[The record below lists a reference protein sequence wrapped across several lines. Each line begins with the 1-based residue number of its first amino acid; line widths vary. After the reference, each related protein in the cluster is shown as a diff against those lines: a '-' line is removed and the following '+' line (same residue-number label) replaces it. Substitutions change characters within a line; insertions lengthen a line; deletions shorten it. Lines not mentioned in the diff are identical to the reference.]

1 MILDF
6 EMVNSGMGKGIKKT
20 FPNFG
25 NRVNEKKI
33 FLLFGNRNHRLSFK
47 EISSQIQRNLP
58 Q

>member
-25 NRVNEKKI
+25 NRKNEKKMTGRPGQTRP
-33 FLLFGNRNHRLSFK
+33 LT
-47 EISSQIQRNLP
+47 
-58 Q
+58 

>member
-25 NRVNEKKI
+25 NRKNEKK
-33 FLLFGNRNHRLSFK
+33 
-47 EISSQIQRNLP
+47 
-58 Q
+58 